1 MNESRQKKVLESKN
15 EQLLIWKEEEEGVET
30 TLLILYYY
38 DYLVPLYI
46 RQKKQI

>member
-1 MNESRQKKVLESKN
+1 MNESRQKKFQNQKN
-15 EQLLIWKEEEEGVET
+15 EQLLIWKEEEEVET

-38 DYLVPLYI
+38 DYLVPLYM

>member
-1 MNESRQKKVLESKN
+1 MNESKQKKVLESKN
-15 EQLLIWKEEEEGVET
+15 EQLLIWKEEEVET

-38 DYLVPLYI
+38 DYLVPLYM